1 VTHAAQALECGIED
15 RARRAAAEIGDEAD
29 ATGVAFAGRAVQP
42 KPLSEK
48 KWIPPTAIDLA
59 GGGGKRSAG

>member
-48 KWIPPTAIDLA
+48 NGSRLLRLT
-59 GGGGKRSAG
+59 